1 MEPGPKRPLGFRL
14 RSRHNRHHWL
24 RLTNHP
30 GRTPGVARCIQI
42 FGQEKFLG
50 AGRRAHVLKCG
61 GGTDNRATGQLV
73 QKRMSTKM
81 PLMLILMDYL
91 AYCEEKDIRCQ
102 LDWRPREVNI
112 EADQLTNENFESFSL
127 DNGIHILWENLSFPM
142 ITLLSSFAEGFSK
155 RKLEASGAKQV
166 GEKAKCAKTVWG

>member
-1 MEPGPKRPLGFRL
+1 
-14 RSRHNRHHWL
+14 
-24 RLTNHP
+24 
-30 GRTPGVARCIQI
+30 
-42 FGQEKFLG
+42 
-50 AGRRAHVLKCG
+50 VLKCG

-127 DNGIHILWENLSFPM
+127 DNRIHILWENLSFPM

-155 RKLEASGAKQV
+155 RAGSIWSKASWREGQMCKDCLGVKRPLHWGFYLPLHPGCAATHSFTNGLAVLDVLTHLPFKFEMAPLHSC
-166 GEKAKCAKTVWG
+166 GKKALRE